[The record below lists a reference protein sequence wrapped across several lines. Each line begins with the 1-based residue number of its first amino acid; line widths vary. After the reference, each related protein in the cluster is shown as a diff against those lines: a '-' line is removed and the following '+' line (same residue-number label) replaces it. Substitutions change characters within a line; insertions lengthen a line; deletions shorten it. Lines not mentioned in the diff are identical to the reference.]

1 MLFTGVVALIGLYI
15 TRRNTDRQLA
25 QARESTDKQ
34 LRQARESQERT
45 EASTQATLRL
55 TEQGQITE
63 RFTRAIEQLGSDK
76 LEIRLGGIYALERIA
91 GDSLAMEN
99 SPGRDYATIMEVL
112 TAYVRENAPWPPK
125 PSEGES
131 PPASDTAAASGAA
144 EGNGGRERAAT
155 PDRRTPPADIQA
167 ILNVLRRRDEDRVP
181 MRYRAPLDLRGA
193 NLREANLQGAY
204 LVGAIMPDGS
214 THD

>member
-1 MLFTGVVALIGLYI
+1 MESEIYTTGEVARWRARWVRAVPFWRGICRPQI
-15 TRRNTDRQLA
+15 EERR
-25 QARESTDKQ
+25 
-34 LRQARESQERT
+34 
-45 EASTQATLRL
+45 
-55 TEQGQITE
+55 
-63 RFTRAIEQLGSDK
+63 
-76 LEIRLGGIYALERIA
+76 A
-91 GDSLAMEN
+91 G
-99 SPGRDYATIMEVL
+99 GRDYATIIEVL
-112 TAYVRENAPWPPK
+112 TAYIRKNAPRPPE
-125 PSEGES
+125 PSEEES
-131 PPASDTAAASGAA
+131 PPASGTAANGAT

-167 ILNVLRRRDEDRVP
+167 ILNVLRRRDEDSVP